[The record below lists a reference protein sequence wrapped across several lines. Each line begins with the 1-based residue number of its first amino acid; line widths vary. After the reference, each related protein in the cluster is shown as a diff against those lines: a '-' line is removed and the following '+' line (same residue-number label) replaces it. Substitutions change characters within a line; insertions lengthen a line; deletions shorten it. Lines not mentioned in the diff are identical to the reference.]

1 MRVSQT
7 TGGVC
12 SFSKSTRQLQDEIGH
27 VSIAKANETWP
38 ISSCNWRV
46 DLKITGIAI
55 NIKNIGYY
63 NLSKG

>member
-12 SFSKSTRQLQDEIGH
+12 SFSKSTRQLQDEIRH

-38 ISSCNWRV
+38 ITSFHFCVS
-46 DLKITGIAI
+46 LKITGIVI
-55 NIKNIGYY
+55 NIKKIGYY
-63 NLSKG
+63 NLAKG